1 MVGSDAEAE
10 HLAKAGI
17 PAECV
22 HVVPNGMNIDAFTD
36 RLRVA
41 GLDAF
46 AAVACRNR
54 LPNGP

>member
-1 MVGSDAEAE
+1 MVGSDAE
-10 HLAKAGI
+10 AKAGI